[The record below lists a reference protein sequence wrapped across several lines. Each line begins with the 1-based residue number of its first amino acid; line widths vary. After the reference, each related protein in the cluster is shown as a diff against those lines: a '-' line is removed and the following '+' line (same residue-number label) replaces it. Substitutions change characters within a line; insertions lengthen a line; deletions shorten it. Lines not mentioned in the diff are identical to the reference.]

1 MFKLFVCKQYGVAK
15 VKINNIIVLQ
25 TEVLFSRPVLNVWN
39 SNAQHHQSCEVTWR
53 YARSCYD
60 VAMLK
65 GKSGDDDGK
74 KGLLYQGNHDNNSNQ
89 LIPRV
94 EVERPGT
101 LLKKL

>member
-1 MFKLFVCKQYGVAK
+1 
-15 VKINNIIVLQ
+15 
-25 TEVLFSRPVLNVWN
+25 
-39 SNAQHHQSCEVTWR
+39 
-53 YARSCYD
+53 
-60 VAMLK
+60 MLK

-74 KGLLYQGNHDNNSNQ
+74 KSLLYQGNYDNNSNQ